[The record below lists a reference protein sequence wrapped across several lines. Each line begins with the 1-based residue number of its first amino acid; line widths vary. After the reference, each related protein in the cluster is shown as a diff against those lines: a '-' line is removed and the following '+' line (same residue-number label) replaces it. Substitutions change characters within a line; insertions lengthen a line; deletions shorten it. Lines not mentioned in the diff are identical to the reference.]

1 MNSKAFR
8 EYQDSEEI
16 DAAAILEIIV
26 DEDEAEDELE
36 GAAQVQA
43 PAAAPQTA
51 PKRAAPVRSGHSSSA
66 ECWSLTP
73 PRGSGSN
80 PDGILPRVSFEKLP
94 RNVKLRNTAT

>member
-36 GAAQVQA
+36 GAAQVQV
-43 PAAAPQTA
+43 PAAAPKTA
-51 PKRAAPVRSGHSSSA
+51 PKRAAKRGA
-66 ECWSLTP
+66 ESRKITEFFGQVEL
-73 PRGSGSN
+73 
-80 PDGILPRVSFEKLP
+80 
-94 RNVKLRNTAT
+94 AAQ